1 MKKYLLSFAVMLMG
15 TALFTACDDSDNGP
29 YYIPVAVS
37 NGAYVIC
44 GGNQS
49 SSIDGSLTYIDFA
62 TKTAAQNQFA
72 AKNGRTLGLTPN
84 DALVYGEKMYI
95 VVTEENT
102 IEVLNASTL
111 ASIKQIKTTDLMGT
125 EKGFAPRHITA
136 ADGKIY
142 VSTYG
147 SSSADWTNYVTNGN
161 GYVAAIDTT
170 TFALS
175 ATYTAG
181 SYPEGLVVA
190 NGYFYVAN
198 SDYSMGS
205 KASISAINL
214 TTGVDSPFTNSQ
226 IVNPQTLAIAGNE
239 LYVLDWGNY
248 ADIKGGI
255 RRISGTSVTTILDC
269 TTACFMG
276 TNIYGCNASY
286 GAVTT
291 EFSVYNILSGSK
303 TTLSTGLGDRFF
315 YPNAIG
321 VDPVTGKIYIAS
333 YSENESRPGYA
344 NYSANGFVAEYS
356 NEGKLENTYTCGVGP
371 NAIVFN
377 AIVKYVEQK

>member
-190 NGYFYVAN
+190 NGYLYVAN

-377 AIVKYVEQK
+377 AIVKFVEQK

>member
-147 SSSADWTNYVTNGN
+147 SADWTNYVTNGN

-190 NGYFYVAN
+190 NGYLYVAN

-291 EFSVYNILSGSK
+291 EFSVYNILSGSN

-377 AIVKYVEQK
+377 AIVKFVEQK